1 MPAYMDQE
9 KFYELLGSVEELLRQ
24 TTEDRREQA
33 NQFYKLLEMQAQ
45 AISDSET
52 RAGNLN
58 TMMTHVFEFLNSVKE
73 ERVVLAK
80 AIEAA
85 LESNRALSGELHK
98 LVEMH
103 ARQQEEIQLLRKMY
117 NETLLRV
124 VEIAKGSGSSENKI
138 EIKK

>member
-1 MPAYMDQE
+1 MDQE

-24 TTEDRREQA
+24 TTADRREQA
-33 NQFYKLLEMQAQ
+33 NEFYKLLEMQAK

-80 AIEAA
+80 AIDAA
-85 LESNRALSGELHK
+85 LESNRALSAELHK
-98 LVEMH
+98 LVDMH
-103 ARQQEEIQLLRKMY
+103 SRQQEEIQLLRKMY
-117 NETLLRV
+117 NDTLLRV
-124 VEIAKGSGSSENKI
+124 VDIAKGSGASENKI